1 MEKQV
6 IDTGVPG
13 LGVPL
18 NLAVRFGPLFFVSG
32 LPPFHGAY
40 ATTLREAR
48 ERGETPP
55 PFPDMPI
62 AEQAKIVMDH
72 LQQIVEAAGSTMD
85 HLLKV
90 NVWLKHQSD
99 MNAFDKVYQ
108 RYFKSPET
116 YPARTR
122 LQAGATPLGCGLE
135 VEAIGYIPG
144 VAWETAETARRIRAT
159 LPKTR
164 PRTAASKKTSPS
176 RRRRAAKSRR
186 KH

>member
-6 IDTGVPG
+6 IETGVPA

-32 LPPFHGAY
+32 LPPFHGEY
-40 ATTLREAR
+40 ARKLRAAR
-48 ERGETPP
+48 ERGEAPP
-55 PFPDMPI
+55 PFPDLPI
-62 AEQAKIVMDH
+62 TEQAKIVMDH
-72 LQQIVEAAGSTMD
+72 LKQIVEAAGSTMD

-90 NVWLKHQSD
+90 NVWLKNQAD
-99 MNAFDKVYQ
+99 MTAFDKVY
-108 RYFKSPET
+108 RTYFKSPDT

-144 VAWETAETARRIRAT
+144 ASWPAAAKPSRKPVRAKRPRKSRPAPKRIARRKR
-159 LPKTR
+159 
-164 PRTAASKKTSPS
+164 
-176 RRRRAAKSRR
+176 
-186 KH
+186 

>member
-1 MEKQV
+1 MDKQV

-40 ATTLREAR
+40 AAKLRGAR

-62 AEQAKIVMDH
+62 SEQAKIVMDH
-72 LQQIVEAAGSTMD
+72 LKQIVEAAGSTMD

-90 NVWLKHQSD
+90 NVWLKNQSD
-99 MNAFDKVYQ
+99 MNAFDKVY
-108 RYFKSPET
+108 RSYFKSPET

-144 VAWETAETARRIRAT
+144 VPWGASKAAKRVRVSSASKR
-159 LPKTR
+159 
-164 PRTAASKKTSPS
+164 RTAASKAASLA
-176 RRRRAAKSRR
+176 RRRR
-186 KH
+186 